1 MADLELDVSL
11 EVDGISGGGI
21 EGGVKEVGLALLK
34 LRTDGILEDNHCSGA
49 GEGKG
54 VLTIGLTMLRFGGK
68 AGSSI

>member
-1 MADLELDVSL
+1 MADLESDVSL

-21 EGGVKEVGLALLK
+21 EGRVKEVGLALLK

-49 GEGKG
+49 SEGEG
-54 VLTIGLTMLRFGGK
+54 VLTIGLTMLRLRGK